1 MSTTNHA
8 AGFLIWNFVY
18 AYAILAPRGLKIY
31 LKIDHNAAPREDID
45 KYAVRMV
52 QEGKMKQGTL
62 DLLKRCRA
70 AHENSVEGYP
80 LFVGAVLF
88 ALVARLD
95 HATIN
100 TACTVYTAARLAYG
114 ALYLLTET
122 EPMSFLRTFA
132 WYTATLSCLA
142 LIWKGGNA
150 LNAGSLA

>member
-18 AYAILAPRGLKIY
+18 SYAILAPRGLKRY
-31 LKIDHNAAPREDID
+31 LKIDHNAAPREDIN

-52 QEGKMKQGTL
+52 QEGKMKQSTL

-70 AHENSVEGYP
+70 AHENSMEGYP

-88 ALVARLD
+88 ALVAKLD
-95 HATIN
+95 NGTIN
-100 TACTVYTAARLAYG
+100 TTCAVYTAARLAYG
-114 ALYLLTET
+114 ACYLLTET
-122 EPMSFLRTFA
+122 ERMSWLRTLA
-132 WYTATLSCLA
+132 WYSGTLSCLT

-150 LNAGSLA
+150 LNAGLLA